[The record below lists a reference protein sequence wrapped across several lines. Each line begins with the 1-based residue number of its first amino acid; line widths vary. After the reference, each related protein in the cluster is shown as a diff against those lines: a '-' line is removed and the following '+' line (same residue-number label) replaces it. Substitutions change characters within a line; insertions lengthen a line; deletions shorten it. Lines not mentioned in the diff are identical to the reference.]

1 MRAAR
6 HEFAGGAQAVR
17 WPFAVPEV
25 RMTPLI
31 APEFRAS
38 FQKILTTTR
47 IYFDIDSGPRRE
59 SRKHSS
65 SGR

>member
-1 MRAAR
+1 MRVAR
-6 HEFAGGAQAVR
+6 YGFAVGAQAAR

-25 RMTPLI
+25 RMTPMI

-38 FQKILTTTR
+38 FGKILTTTR
-47 IYFDIDSGPRRE
+47 IYFDIGSGSSRG
-59 SRKHSS
+59 SRKQSS